1 MNIAIYLDR
10 KARDT
15 SISESII
22 FASEIVLSSLI
33 IKELP
38 ILKDAFEKSTKG
50 NMPPDEYKKIISPFI
65 FESYIDAFKICTYF
79 ENYSKAIL
87 LMKGYLIHT
96 IKNTLPYSEL
106 KIRQRKKPCPV
117 KDFITFGASFRN
129 LSPEYLLNEGLTN
142 NTLSPSLMYQINYK
156 KVIGLPDEIFK
167 TVEYLT
173 NKRNELH
180 FLSDWQIVLS
190 TSFLNSLEIIK
201 TFVKKQFYIK

>member
-1 MNIAIYLDR
+1 MNIAIYLDK

-22 FASEIVLSSLI
+22 FASANVSSSLI

-38 ILKDAFEKSTKG
+38 ILKYAIEKKTKG
-50 NMPPDEYKKIISPFI
+50 IISPGEYKKIISPFI

-87 LMKGYLIHT
+87 LMKGYLIHI
-96 IKNTLPYSEL
+96 IKNTPPYSQL
-106 KIRQRKKPCPV
+106 KIRQRKEPYPV
-117 KDFITFGASFRN
+117 KDFITPGASFRN
-129 LSPEYLLNEGLTN
+129 LSPEYLLNEGLLN

-156 KVIGLPDEIFK
+156 KVIGLPDEIFN

-180 FLSDWQIVLS
+180 FLNDWQIVFS
-190 TSFLNSLEIIK
+190 TSFLKSLEIIK
-201 TFVKKQFYIK
+201 TFVLKQIP